1 MILKMKGDKMEAVKY
16 FEEKKRMLNS
26 VGRTIGFCDSA
37 ECSDCPLYFE
47 NNGRGLD
54 CNAFEILYPEEAV
67 AIVEKWSQEH
77 PRKTMLQDFLEKY
90 PKARLEK
97 NGTPKDVCPKN
108 LGYCEGIYCEINKLD
123 CVACWSRPLEEGDK

>member
-1 MILKMKGDKMEAVKY
+1 MDAVK
-16 FEEKKRMLNS
+16 FIKERLRMCKGYKNC
-26 VGRTIGFCDSA
+26 V
-37 ECSDCPLYFE
+37 ECSLCYNKTRVDM
-47 NNGRGLD
+47 D
-54 CNAFEILYPEEAV
+54 CNTYIHEYPEQAV
-67 AIVEKWSQEH
+67 AIIEKWSQEH

-123 CVACWSRPLEEGDK
+123 CVACWSRPLDE